1 MVQTWPGAHGRAIT
15 KERRGTSM
23 DRRKRTVIALIVGL
37 TVFATVF
44 AVAASLNVTAST
56 LGAGTGT
63 VASCDTDGVA
73 TTFDTSYSASAAG
86 YKVTTVHVTGI
97 ATPGCDGKTMKVTL
111 VGAAD
116 ASLAEVTVALATP
129 AASPTNFDFTAD
141 NVLASAVLKISVV
154 VA

>member
-1 MVQTWPGAHGRAIT
+1 MLAPRTSAFTAPGGSPMQ
-15 KERRGTSM
+15 RRN
-23 DRRKRTVIALIVGL
+23 RILIALIVGI

-44 AVAASLNVTAST
+44 AVAASLNVTAAT

-73 TTFDTSYSASAAG
+73 TTFDTSYNASAAG
-86 YKVTTVHVTGI
+86 YRVTTVHINGI

-116 ASLAEVTVALATP
+116 ASLAEVTVTLATP
-129 AASPTNFDFTAD
+129 AAAPTDFDFTSA
-141 NVLASAVLKISVV
+141 NILASAVLKVSVV

>member
-1 MVQTWPGAHGRAIT
+1 VH
-15 KERRGTSM
+15 RRN
-23 DRRKRTVIALIVGL
+23 RIIVAVVTGV

-44 AVAASLNVTAST
+44 AVAASLNVSTST

-73 TTFDTSYSASAAG
+73 TSFETSYSASAAG
-86 YKVTTVHVTGI
+86 YRVTIVHIDGI

-111 VGAAD
+111 VGVSD
-116 ASLAEVTVALATP
+116 ASLAEVTATLATP
-129 AASPTNFDFTAD
+129 VAAPTNFDFTSS
-141 NVLASAVLKISVV
+141 NVLASAVLKVSVV

>member
-1 MVQTWPGAHGRAIT
+1 MRH
-15 KERRGTSM
+15 
-23 DRRKRTVIALIVGL
+23 RTRVVIAVITAL

-63 VASCDTDGVA
+63 VASCDTDGV
-73 TTFDTSYSASAAG
+73 TTSFDTTYSATAAG
-86 YKVTTVHVTGI
+86 YKVTTVHIAGI
-97 ATPGCDGKTMKVTL
+97 TTPACDGKTMKVTL

-116 ASLAEVTVALATP
+116 ASLAEVTVTLATP
-129 AASPTNFDFTAD
+129 VASPTNFDFTSD
-141 NVLASAVLKISVV
+141 NILASAVLKVSVV